1 MKNII
6 LILSLVIIKTKQIVF
21 NAKNIHNFTY
31 KNKLVGVNL
40 LNICLYVL
48 IYIVGK
54 SIIKLKFLTLRAYFI
69 DDKISST
76 SVKFQISKLIK
87 KQNKLNQIISN
98 KITKQTKIKKVCYDL
113 TLNKFIYFIKIIIN
127 VVCFFNKTNKNNII
141 NDINYYIKFI
151 NFLKNNKLCRIY

>member
-21 NAKNIHNFTY
+21 NAKNIYNFTY

-48 IYIVGK
+48 IYIAEK

-69 DDKISST
+69 DDKISSN

-113 TLNKFIYFIKIIIN
+113 TINKTSFKFIYFIKIIIN
-127 VVCFFNKTNKNNII
+127 VVCFFNKTNKNN
-141 NDINYYIKFI
+141 
-151 NFLKNNKLCRIY
+151 KLCGIY